1 MVCFGNINSSEINSA
16 LAPLLLLL
24 LRRQAH

>member
-1 MVCFGNINSSEINSA
+1 MVCFGNINSSQFNSS